1 MLFQI
6 VNFSEQIV
14 DMHIQK
20 KKKKKKRKK
29 KKIRI
34 FSFKCLHYEP
44 FQKYKKNMNGS
55 IYSVASDKKK
65 FTLN

>member
-20 KKKKKKRKK
+20 KKEKK

-55 IYSVASDKKK
+55 IYSVASNKKK